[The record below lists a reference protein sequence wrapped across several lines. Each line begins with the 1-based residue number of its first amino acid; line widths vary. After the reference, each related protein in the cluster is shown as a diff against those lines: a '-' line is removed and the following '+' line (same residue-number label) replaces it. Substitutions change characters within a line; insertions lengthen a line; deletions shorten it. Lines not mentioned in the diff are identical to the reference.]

1 MQAGWPVCSCGLGGG
16 GEGGGVVC
24 IDMCIEVYITDQRR

>member
-1 MQAGWPVCSCGLGGG
+1 MQAGWPVCSCGLGGEG
-16 GEGGGVVC
+16 GGGVVC